1 MVLKNTEKQLIE
13 ILSAFVNDKKPKIN
27 ETECSSSELYEI
39 AKRQTVTGISSYVLR
54 KYGYEE
60 ILAGDERLALAFDK
74 TVTQFVR
81 KELEAVKLMSMLNA
95 AQIPHITF
103 KGFVVRE
110 CYPVTELR
118 TYSDIDII
126 IKEED
131 RKKSHELMLSQGYE
145 YSVMDG
151 GAVYGYKK
159 NKEFFEIHTTL
170 NSEKTKLSD
179 CMSNYWNYTVK
190 RDGFTYEFEK
200 NFHLSYLVSHIEK
213 HVYGTGAGLRLY
225 LDIALFLK
233 KYKSEIDLDKVREI
247 LRSCELE
254 RFFDTVLYL
263 CRLWFESDVTP
274 LNALDEDVYEE
285 FCRIILE
292 GGTFGDQ
299 TDIAASDN
307 EIRRAVKENG
317 KVNKFA
323 LVMKHI
329 FPSYNVVRHLYP
341 FFNGKPYLLP
351 VGWVIHLVD
360 GARRSGLKNI
370 RKVVKGN
377 VNEANKEKML
387 LERIGSSR

>member
-13 ILSAFVNDKKPKIN
+13 ILSAFVNDKKPKFN
-27 ETECSSSELYEI
+27 TECSAPKLYEI
-39 AKRQTVTGISSYVLR
+39 AKRQTVTGIVSYVLR
-54 KYGYEE
+54 KYGYED
-60 ILAGDERLALAFDK
+60 ILSQDNRLELAFDK

-81 KELEAVKLMSMLNA
+81 KEMDAVRLMAMLTSA
-95 AQIPHITF
+95 EIPHITF

-110 CYPVTELR
+110 CYPVPELR

-126 IKEED
+126 IKKED
-131 RKKSHELMLSQGYE
+131 RDRCHKLMLEKGYSF
-145 YSVMDG
+145 SVMDG

-159 NKEFFEIHTTL
+159 GKEFFEVHTTL

-179 CMSNYWNYTVK
+179 CMSNYWNYTVM
-190 RDGFTYEFEK
+190 REGFTYEFEK

-233 KYKSEIDLDKVREI
+233 KYADEIDLHKVREI
-247 LRSCELE
+247 LRGCGLE
-254 RFFDTVLYL
+254 KFFDTVLYL
-263 CRLWFESDVTP
+263 CRRWFESDVTP
-274 LNALDEDVYEE
+274 LNELDEKIYDE

-299 TDIAASDN
+299 TDVAASDN
-307 EIRRAVKENG
+307 EIRRAVNENG

-323 LVMKHI
+323 LVMKHV
-329 FPSYNVVRHLYP
+329 FPSYDVIRHLYP
-341 FFNGKPYLLP
+341 FFNRKPYLLP

-360 GARRSGLKNI
+360 GAKRSGLKNI
-370 RKVVKGN
+370 KKVVKGN
-377 VNEANKEKML
+377 VEEANKEKEL
-387 LERIGSSR
+387 LEKIGSSR